1 MSSAIQPQHG
11 RAVIERTATISPCG
25 TYRYDL
31 TRRWGDGP
39 TALWVMLNPSTADA
53 TEDDPTIRRCIG
65 FSKREGCG
73 RLAVVNLYAYRAT
86 DPKALLTAENPIGP
100 DNLATVRRWL
110 MDASLVVAAWGA
122 WPLTNHRIAP
132 ARLHV
137 EGLATMHGHD
147 VKCLGTTKA
156 GAPRHPLY
164 VRGDQPFVS
173 YAEQAQNGS
182 PERPADPSV
191 NGREIQP

>member
-1 MSSAIQPQHG
+1 MSEQGETATLFSG
-11 RAVIERTATISPCG
+11 GMERTATISDCG
-25 TYRYDL
+25 RYRYDL
-31 TRRWGDGP
+31 TRRWADGP

-53 TEDDPTIRRCIG
+53 TEDDPTIRRCIS
-65 FSKREGCG
+65 FSQRVNCG
-73 RLAVVNLYAYRAT
+73 GLTVVNLYAYRTT

-122 WPLTNHRIAP
+122 WPLTNRRIAP

-147 VKCLGTTKA
+147 MKCLGVTKA

-164 VRGDQPFVS
+164 VKGDQPFVS
-173 YAEQAQNGS
+173 YASVDNSTPAEQ
-182 PERPADPSV
+182 P
-191 NGREIQP
+191 

>member
-1 MSSAIQPQHG
+1 MQEQAATTPTLALNDRS
-11 RAVIERTATISPCG
+11 ATISPCG

-31 TRRWGDGP
+31 TRRWGSGP

-53 TEDDPTIRRCIG
+53 SEDDPTIRRCIS

-73 RLAVVNLYAYRAT
+73 RLAVVNLYAYRSSK
-86 DPKALLTAENPIGP
+86 PKGLLMAADPIGP
-100 DNLATVRRWL
+100 ENLATVRRWM
-110 MDASLVVAAWGA
+110 MDASMVVAAWGA
-122 WPLTNHRIAP
+122 WPLNNRRHAP

-147 VKCLGTTKA
+147 MVCLGTTKA

-164 VRGDQPFVS
+164 VKGDQPFVS
-173 YAEQAQNGS
+173 YAAEAHSGS
-182 PERPADPSV
+182 EAPR
-191 NGREIQP
+191 